1 MKRYKIQTNYSTNCT
16 ARMEES
22 DGGEWIRYS
31 DYVKEKEEIKKKRIE
46 FMRILGEQLIE
57 AEMERLSYD

>member
-31 DYVKEKEEIKKKRIE
+31 DYLKEKAEAKEKRLE
-46 FMRILGEQLIE
+46 FMKILEEQLLKAEIE
-57 AEMERLSYD
+57 RENL